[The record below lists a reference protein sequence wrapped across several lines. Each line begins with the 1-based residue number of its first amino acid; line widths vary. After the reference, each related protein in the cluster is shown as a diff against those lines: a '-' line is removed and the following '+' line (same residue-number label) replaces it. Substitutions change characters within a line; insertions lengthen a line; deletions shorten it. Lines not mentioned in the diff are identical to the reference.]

1 MQWRPFLPKG
11 GGFIQEDFGG
21 HPPCPTDS
29 KQFFGNLQWQC
40 CSDISTGRNLDLI
53 LGAQGEPSSLIDI
66 NERKCTKIVKYRVK
80 D

>member
-29 KQFFGNLQWQC
+29 KQFFGNLLVLVVFMFLNFRGHFQGINDSFSR
-40 CSDISTGRNLDLI
+40 SDT
-53 LGAQGEPSSLIDI
+53 
-66 NERKCTKIVKYRVK
+66 
-80 D
+80 